1 MKSDILVAFSR
12 AFDNLGVWATYF
24 SVHAAFGAGGS
35 AASTTRRRDDE
46 TTSTRPPPTAVATK
60 ATKFTKHHKEDLV
73 SLFEWLSPLAG
84 PRFARWQE

>member
-1 MKSDILVAFSR
+1 LGYLFLSSR
-12 AFDNLGVWATYF
+12 RLRRGR
-24 SVHAAFGAGGS
+24 FGRIYDE
-35 AASTTRRRDDE
+35 TTRRRDDE
-46 TTSTRPPPTAVATK
+46 TTSTRPRPTAVATK